1 MSLTVIKRT
10 EGTRSSALTNC
21 EVLRDSPVLE
31 LTWFPLQATNN
42 KGKEKVYSA
51 ERFLIATGERPR
63 YLGIPG
69 DKEYCIS
76 RWESR
81 LTGCPACPVLGQE
94 RILCL
99 VLALEIGR
107 NKGLTTS

>member
-1 MSLTVIKRT
+1 MRT

-21 EVLRDSPVLE
+21 EVLRDRPALE

-81 LTGCPACPVLGQE
+81 LPAPLLVQSWTGKNPLP
-94 RILCL
+94 

-107 NKGLTTS
+107 NKALTIS